1 MKTKIKVRKSLGKG
15 KPLVKIE
22 RNENVAAQI
31 PEHAV
36 ITNPPHTPDKI
47 TEATG
52 KVSQYYTQHLTGDK
66 EATKNMYLW
75 LDTLDGYYYDTAAY
89 VEQVANA
96 TKDPSLPISMGF
108 EVYAERKPQTKKGL
122 TIRDGNHSG
131 EVFVSYPKLEG
142 AAAYRAELA
151 EVIEGKD
158 PVFQHA
164 GACSITFMVLQNVK
178 PDTKFL
184 IRLNGIFSSGEGPTS
199 EAVPFRTKEWS

>member
-1 MKTKIKVRKSLGKG
+1 MVRKIKVRKSLGKG

-22 RNENVAAQI
+22 RNENVANQI
-31 PEHAV
+31 SSHAV
-36 ITNPPHTPDKI
+36 ITTPPHTK
-47 TEATG
+47 TEILGVTQKLSDA
-52 KVSQYYTQHLTGDK
+52 YTQHLTGDK
-66 EATKNMYLW
+66 EATKKMYEQ
-75 LDTLDGYYYDTAAY
+75 LDILDGYYYDMAGY

-96 TKDPSLPISMGF
+96 TSDSSLPISMGF
-108 EVYAERKPQTKKGL
+108 EVYAERKPRTKKGL

-142 AAAYRAELA
+142 AAAYRAEIA

-158 PVFQHA
+158 PVFGHA

-199 EAVPFRTKEWS
+199 EPVPFRTKEWS